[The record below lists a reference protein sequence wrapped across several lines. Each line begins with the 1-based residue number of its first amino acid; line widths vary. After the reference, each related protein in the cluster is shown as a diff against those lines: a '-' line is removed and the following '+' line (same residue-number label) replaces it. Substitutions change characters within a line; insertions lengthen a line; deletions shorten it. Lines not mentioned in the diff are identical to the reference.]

1 MSEQPIVCIIDDD
14 DAVRDSIRMVLE
26 CHGYPVRTYASATVF
41 LRDGPLDGSGCLL
54 IDVNM
59 PDMNGLELLDELRR
73 RGVTIPAIVMTGG
86 LTARVPSLDRTG
98 ARLVEKPFR
107 VGELIGCIETALGR
121 YRS

>member
-26 CHGYPVRTYASATVF
+26 CHGYPVRTYASGDVF
-41 LRDGPLDGSGCLL
+41 LRDGPPDGNGCLL

-59 PDMNGLELLDELRR
+59 PDINGLELLDEVRR
-73 RGVTIPAIVMTGG
+73 RGVTTPAIVMTGG
-86 LTARVPSLDRTG
+86 LTTRVPASLDRTD

-121 YRS
+121 